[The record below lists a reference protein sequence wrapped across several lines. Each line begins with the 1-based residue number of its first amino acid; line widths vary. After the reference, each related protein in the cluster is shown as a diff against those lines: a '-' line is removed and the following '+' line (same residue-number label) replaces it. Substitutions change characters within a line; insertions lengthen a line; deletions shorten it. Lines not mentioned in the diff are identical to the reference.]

1 MKILSLRFKNINS
14 LKGEWK
20 INFDQEPFVSNGL
33 FAITGPT
40 GAGKTTLLDAI
51 SLALYHR
58 TPRLDKV
65 TQSQNELMTR
75 HTAECL
81 AEVEFEVK
89 GVAYRAF
96 WEQRRANYKEEGNLQ
111 APQAELAKI
120 NRLGGEDKVLANKI
134 SQVKEKI
141 ISITGLDFDR
151 FTKSMLLSQ
160 GQFAA
165 FLNAD
170 DKSRAELL
178 EELTGTDIYRH
189 ISQTIFK
196 HWREEE
202 QALNTLKQQAQM
214 MALLDATTRQE
225 LLTQQANIQAQV
237 TRLQKEQQEYQV
249 AKQWQEKALEIQQQ
263 QQSAQAGL
271 NEAQQA
277 LIIAQPDIQRLEKN
291 EPAEKI
297 RPLYDE
303 KNRRLTEQNYLA
315 TQLTSLKTEK
325 QAIEQQSLPINKK
338 LADFHE
344 QLKTHHEK
352 KQHTLQLI
360 REKVLPLDNQL
371 VLLQQEISTNNQH
384 KHKLEKICAEYLQH
398 SQLAEKKLITT
409 QQQVNQL
416 NNDLTQHAYHA
427 QLAENL
433 PLWQHYFQQYNEIS
447 SQYLANQKRETAEQE
462 KVISLEKALQQA
474 TQTLATQQEQL
485 NLQQQQLQSYQTQ
498 LEARQKADKPDEI
511 KPRLQQ
517 INLQKNALAKIINL
531 HTQLQHNG
539 KEQQHYQTTLSE
551 NQQKIATLTRTIA
564 ENDLVLKEKAQHLKD
579 LNDNYLLLQ
588 KVAEYEQERARLLK
602 DKPCPLCGSTQHPY
616 VETYHDIKPDETKLR
631 LEALQHQVH
640 SLTVTLAEQRTQLVN
655 YGSQNSTLSDNIA
668 QLTQENSVLTQQ
680 WQTLAQAHHLP
691 LVDDADNLLTL
702 EQSLNQ
708 QELILTEK
716 LDSYQQLEA
725 QTHQKNTHFLNAKE
739 QFNQQQQS
747 VKQQQNDLDYL
758 QKTIKTYQQQ
768 SEHLHQQQQQLAQH
782 IQSAIEKQG
791 YTLPEFEQFTPWLAA
806 RQQEHQQYQSQLKEL
821 QLLQQSLREQQV
833 TQNEKKRYLAE
844 KQAELEALLAK
855 LSQQQHQQTQW
866 QDQRQALFGSQS
878 VEQVRSELDK
888 HSQFLQTQIEQYTQ
902 EKNQLENRLNQ
913 LIGQYQENEKALQR
927 AITQAQ
933 QATEHYQHALK
944 ESLFADENDFLAS
957 LLSVEERTR
966 LQEQQKQRLDK
977 LLQEKTRLETQEKA
991 YQQHLLQQPLL
1002 STQCT
1007 AEQCNIHLD
1016 DLAKQHKALQETLFS
1031 LQIQLRQDDE
1041 KRIEQQTLLA
1051 QIAKQQA
1058 HYDDWSYLNEL
1069 VGSAS
1074 GDKFS
1079 RFAQGLTLDH
1089 LIYLANRRLEKLHG
1103 RYFLQRKT
1111 TGSLELQIADTWQA
1125 DALRD
1130 TRTLSGGESFL
1141 VSLSLALALSD
1152 LVSNKTQIE
1161 SLFLDE
1167 GFGTLDPDTL
1177 DIALDALDSLN
1188 ASGKII
1194 GVISHV
1200 EAMKERIPVQ
1210 IKVKKAGGL
1219 GISQLAPEFR
1229 YGNKSNEN
1237 QSVKD

>member
-120 NRLGGEDKVLANKI
+120 NHLGGEDKVLANKI

-271 NEAQQA
+271 YEAQQA

-447 SQYLANQKRETAEQE
+447 NQYLANQKRETAEQE

-531 HTQLQHNG
+531 HTQLQRNG
-539 KEQQHYQTTLSE
+539 KEQQHY
-551 NQQKIATLTRTIA
+551 
-564 ENDLVLKEKAQHLKD
+564 
-579 LNDNYLLLQ
+579 
-588 KVAEYEQERARLLK
+588 
-602 DKPCPLCGSTQHPY
+602 
-616 VETYHDIKPDETKLR
+616 
-631 LEALQHQVH
+631 
-640 SLTVTLAEQRTQLVN
+640 
-655 YGSQNSTLSDNIA
+655 
-668 QLTQENSVLTQQ
+668 
-680 WQTLAQAHHLP
+680 
-691 LVDDADNLLTL
+691 
-702 EQSLNQ
+702 
-708 QELILTEK
+708 
-716 LDSYQQLEA
+716 
-725 QTHQKNTHFLNAKE
+725 
-739 QFNQQQQS
+739 
-747 VKQQQNDLDYL
+747 
-758 QKTIKTYQQQ
+758 
-768 SEHLHQQQQQLAQH
+768 
-782 IQSAIEKQG
+782 
-791 YTLPEFEQFTPWLAA
+791 
-806 RQQEHQQYQSQLKEL
+806 
-821 QLLQQSLREQQV
+821 
-833 TQNEKKRYLAE
+833 
-844 KQAELEALLAK
+844 
-855 LSQQQHQQTQW
+855 
-866 QDQRQALFGSQS
+866 
-878 VEQVRSELDK
+878 
-888 HSQFLQTQIEQYTQ
+888 
-902 EKNQLENRLNQ
+902 
-913 LIGQYQENEKALQR
+913 
-927 AITQAQ
+927 
-933 QATEHYQHALK
+933 
-944 ESLFADENDFLAS
+944 
-957 LLSVEERTR
+957 
-966 LQEQQKQRLDK
+966 
-977 LLQEKTRLETQEKA
+977 
-991 YQQHLLQQPLL
+991 
-1002 STQCT
+1002 
-1007 AEQCNIHLD
+1007 
-1016 DLAKQHKALQETLFS
+1016 
-1031 LQIQLRQDDE
+1031 
-1041 KRIEQQTLLA
+1041 
-1051 QIAKQQA
+1051 
-1058 HYDDWSYLNEL
+1058 
-1069 VGSAS
+1069 
-1074 GDKFS
+1074 
-1079 RFAQGLTLDH
+1079 
-1089 LIYLANRRLEKLHG
+1089 
-1103 RYFLQRKT
+1103 
-1111 TGSLELQIADTWQA
+1111 
-1125 DALRD
+1125 
-1130 TRTLSGGESFL
+1130 
-1141 VSLSLALALSD
+1141 
-1152 LVSNKTQIE
+1152 
-1161 SLFLDE
+1161 
-1167 GFGTLDPDTL
+1167 
-1177 DIALDALDSLN
+1177 
-1188 ASGKII
+1188 
-1194 GVISHV
+1194 
-1200 EAMKERIPVQ
+1200 
-1210 IKVKKAGGL
+1210 
-1219 GISQLAPEFR
+1219 
-1229 YGNKSNEN
+1229 
-1237 QSVKD
+1237 